1 MEGDVE
7 EVKGSRADT
16 RCILLGSITGT
27 MAGLLLE
34 VDDVGGGLFSSLTPV
49 EGREEAGMAP

>member
-7 EVKGSRADT
+7 EVKGSRANT

-27 MAGLLLE
+27 VAGLLLE
-34 VDDVGGGLFSSLTPV
+34 VDDVGGGLFSSLTPI
-49 EGREEAGMAP
+49 ERREEAGMAP